1 MFMIRKRFNEI
12 TTLKSKA
19 IISKINKHHFQL
31 MQIAELTEQLEEI
44 NLESDLDTNCPICMN
59 QVRDVV

>member
-12 TTLKSKA
+12 TTLLSKPK
-19 IISKINKHHFQL
+19 ISKINKHHFQL

-44 NLESDLDTNCPICMN
+44 NLESDLDTNCLICMKIVN
-59 QVRDVV
+59 DVV